1 MTNEN
6 YLLIGIIGNSFGY
19 DGYFFLNDTFDAIES
34 LDKDIPAKI
43 GFTAEFSKAYRLE
56 DYKVKSD
63 GKVVAKILG
72 IDSKELLAGFKK
84 QGLFVDRS
92 FILKHNPDFYSYDD
106 VIDCQV
112 FDAHSGEL
120 IGKVIEVWTM
130 PANDVWLT
138 ETSKGNLPIPVIDDI
153 ILKTDFQAKKIEIFK
168 MDGLMDIIE
177 GNEEDRD
184 ED

>member
-1 MTNEN
+1 M
-6 YLLIGIIGNSFGY
+6 
-19 DGYFFLNDTFDAIES
+19 
-34 LDKDIPAKI
+34 
-43 GFTAEFSKAYRLE
+43 AY
-56 DYKVKSD
+56 
-63 GKVVAKILG
+63 I
-72 IDSKELLAGFKK
+72 
-84 QGLFVDRS
+84 
-92 FILKHNPDFYSYDD
+92 YSYDD

-112 FDAHSGEL
+112 FDANSGEL